1 MPGSAGAATPA
12 TPTVADLGEH
22 GLIARLRARVPPPP
36 AWLAVGIGDDAAV
49 VEPPRN
55 QLEVL
60 TTDVL
65 VEGVHFDRRFST
77 AADIGHKAL
86 AVNLS
91 DLAAMGAEPR
101 SALLSLALPAAL
113 AVAEFDALLDGFLA
127 LAARHRLALVGG
139 NLAQS
144 PGPLVVDVTA
154 VGAVRR
160 RRALTRAGGRPEDEL
175 FLSGR
180 IGGAAAGL
188 ARLQALG
195 AALAAGDPE
204 AEETVRRYRR
214 PDPRVRLGLV
224 VARNRAASACV
235 DLSDGLADA
244 VRQLAAASGTGAELD
259 AGEIPVEPGAR
270 AWSERQGRDALAD
283 AVAGGEDYEL
293 LFAVPRRRRRAF
305 LAAARLVKDTTV
317 TRIGRLT
324 PPGAVVLARD
334 GRTAPLPAG
343 FAHFGLG
350 G

>member
-1 MPGSAGAATPA
+1 MPGSPGTATHA

-22 GLIARLRARVPPPP
+22 ALIARLRARVPPPP
-36 AWLAVGIGDDAAV
+36 AWVAVGIGDDAAV

-55 QLEVL
+55 QLEVF

-65 VEGVHFDRRFST
+65 VEHVHFDRRFST

-127 LAARHRLALVGG
+127 LADRHRLALIGG

-160 RRALTRAGGRPEDEL
+160 RRTLTRGGGRPGDEL
-175 FLSGR
+175 YLSGR
-180 IGGAAAGL
+180 VGGAAAGL

-195 AALAAGDPE
+195 AALAGDDAEAGE
-204 AEETVRRYRR
+204 SVRRYRR
-214 PDPRVRLGLV
+214 PEPRVRLGLV

-235 DLSDGLADA
+235 DSSDGLADA
-244 VRQLAAASGTGAELD
+244 VRQLAGASGTGAEVD
-259 AGEIPVEPGAR
+259 GGEIPVDPGAR
-270 AWSERQGRDALAD
+270 AWSARQGRDPITDALG
-283 AVAGGEDYEL
+283 GGEDYEL
-293 LFAVPRRRRRAF
+293 VFAVPRRRRRAF
-305 LAAARLVKDTTV
+305 LAAAKLVKDTSV

-324 PPGAVVLARD
+324 PPGAVVLTRD
-334 GRTAPLPAG
+334 GRTEELPVG
-343 FAHFGLG
+343 FTHFGFG